1 MMYYKERFKDFF
13 AIDELLCLQLIGY
26 SDADICHSFY
36 SPQEKEALQKTIANS
51 PKQHEKAKQI
61 LKKQTEAGV
70 ATISFYSDEYPWFAF
85 NNLIPDAPPLLH
97 ILGDRKLLLRTDCV
111 TIIGSRCAD
120 QAGREAA
127 YSLARKLT
135 LEGHVIVSGLAAGCD
150 TAAHRGCL
158 GAGGKT
164 IAFVGSGLDITH
176 PKTNRP
182 LQEEIIRCGR
192 AIVSEHPF
200 GVKANPRRLI
210 ARCRF
215 QSVMSSDVIVAQ
227 CPIVSGTMYTV
238 FFTQEYDGDIWGWEN
253 TIYAV
258 EYDTYNEL
266 SSGNEFLLKYNLAV
280 NIKKP

>member
-127 YSLARKLT
+127 YSLARKFT

-150 TAAHRGCL
+150 TTAHRGCW
-158 GAGGKT
+158 
-164 IAFVGSGLDITH
+164 
-176 PKTNRP
+176 
-182 LQEEIIRCGR
+182 C
-192 AIVSEHPF
+192 
-200 GVKANPRRLI
+200 RREDHRL
-210 ARCRF
+210 CRF
-215 QSVMSSDVIVAQ
+215 WIRHHASEDKPPFTRRNHPMRWGNRFRTSVWRESQSTSIN
-227 CPIVSGTMYTV
+227 CPLPVSIRYVLGCDCRPMPDRQRNHV
-238 FFTQEYDGDIWGWEN
+238 HR
-253 TIYAV
+253 
-258 EYDTYNEL
+258 
-266 SSGNEFLLKYNLAV
+266 FLHPR
-280 NIKKP
+280 I

>member
-127 YSLARKLT
+127 YSLARKFT

-182 LQEEIIRCGR
+182 LQEEIIR
-192 AIVSEHPF
+192 
-200 GVKANPRRLI
+200 
-210 ARCRF
+210 
-215 QSVMSSDVIVAQ
+215 
-227 CPIVSGTMYTV
+227 
-238 FFTQEYDGDIWGWEN
+238 
-253 TIYAV
+253 
-258 EYDTYNEL
+258 
-266 SSGNEFLLKYNLAV
+266 
-280 NIKKP
+280 

>member
-127 YSLARKLT
+127 YSLARKFT
-135 LEGHVIVSGLAAGCD
+135 LEGHVIVTWSG
-150 TAAHRGCL
+150 
-158 GAGGKT
+158 
-164 IAFVGSGLDITH
+164 
-176 PKTNRP
+176 
-182 LQEEIIRCGR
+182 
-192 AIVSEHPF
+192 
-200 GVKANPRRLI
+200 RRL
-210 ARCRF
+210 
-215 QSVMSSDVIVAQ
+215 
-227 CPIVSGTMYTV
+227 
-238 FFTQEYDGDIWGWEN
+238 
-253 TIYAV
+253 
-258 EYDTYNEL
+258 
-266 SSGNEFLLKYNLAV
+266 
-280 NIKKP
+280 